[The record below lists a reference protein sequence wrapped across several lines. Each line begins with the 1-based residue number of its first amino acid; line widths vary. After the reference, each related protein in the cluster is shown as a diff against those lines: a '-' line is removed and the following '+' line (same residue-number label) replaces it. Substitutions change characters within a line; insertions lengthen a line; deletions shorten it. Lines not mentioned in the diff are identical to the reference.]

1 MSPNL
6 LVQTVKYKNYFLVIS
21 GIYGGR
27 KLTVLDNQLNEISEY
42 DFSGIQMWGEEFH
55 IDEENSKIL
64 ISVITTETFILESY
78 KYQGYNTLWY
88 ELNENSDG
96 FKLELVDK
104 WNKSDIKAIKSK
116 VQNGVRTWVA
126 LREFNFVSQ
135 TRNKE
140 KKSLIGIAENNKLEI
155 PKFVFSESNQYSY
168 LSQNFDIELTD
179 KEIYISGI
187 GSLANDTPTI
197 LRIVRNQKNMEFIEL
212 DIPLKKNHNFHNTV
226 FRRINNRLIAYFWTT
241 SNEYCKKYTFEVYS
255 VMVNEPLS
263 DSTYKKAIKSDYV
276 HSFAWSN
283 KAVVYKTNKG
293 STVCRLGKI
302 GKNGEIIELAKLE
315 IVHPQLLT
323 ECGELIATNDDR
335 KQLMKIKINNY
346 LQ

>member
-104 WNKSDIKAIKSK
+104 WNKSDITLSET
-116 VQNGVRTWVA
+116 N
-126 LREFNFVSQ
+126 
-135 TRNKE
+135 TR
-140 KKSLIGIAENNKLEI
+140 
-155 PKFVFSESNQYSY
+155 
-168 LSQNFDIELTD
+168 
-179 KEIYISGI
+179 
-187 GSLANDTPTI
+187 I
-197 LRIVRNQKNMEFIEL
+197 LRIICW
-212 DIPLKKNHNFHNTV
+212 KK
-226 FRRINNRLIAYFWTT
+226 
-241 SNEYCKKYTFEVYS
+241 SCK
-255 VMVNEPLS
+255 
-263 DSTYKKAIKSDYV
+263 
-276 HSFAWSN
+276 
-283 KAVVYKTNKG
+283 
-293 STVCRLGKI
+293 
-302 GKNGEIIELAKLE
+302 
-315 IVHPQLLT
+315 
-323 ECGELIATNDDR
+323 
-335 KQLMKIKINNY
+335 
-346 LQ
+346 